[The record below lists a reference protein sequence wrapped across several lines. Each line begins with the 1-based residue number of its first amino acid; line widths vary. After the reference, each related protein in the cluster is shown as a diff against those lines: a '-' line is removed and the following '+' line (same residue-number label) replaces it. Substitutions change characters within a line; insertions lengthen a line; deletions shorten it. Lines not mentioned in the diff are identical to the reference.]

1 MFRSPAI
8 EPMTRIPRNQPAGTL
23 SVFGVEPL
31 SRQAAA
37 KKLRNPLQL
46 TPAVLTKGRA
56 LFQTFCAPCHGDGAK
71 GDGPVRFLLRVPPAD
86 LTHGM
91 PVSLSDGYIYST
103 IRNGNRA
110 MPPYGD
116 AMSSNG
122 TWAVILYVRELQ
134 RRANA
139 SASSR

>member
-1 MFRSPAI
+1 MGSLRR
-8 EPMTRIPRNQPAGTL
+8 TPRNQPAGTL
-23 SVFGVEPL
+23 SESGVEPL
-31 SRQAAA
+31 PPQVAARE
-37 KKLRNPLQL
+37 LHNPLRS
-46 TPAVLTKGRA
+46 TPLVLRKGRA
-56 LFQTFCAPCHGDGAK
+56 LFQTYCTPCHGDDAR

-103 IRNGNRA
+103 IRGGNQA

-116 AMSSNG
+116 TMSSNG
-122 TWAVILYVRELQ
+122 TWAVVVYIRELQ
-134 RRANA
+134 RKANA